1 MRYRLEVL
9 SPIHI
14 GNGLEIS
21 PMEYVVDD
29 SGFYRVDMD
38 SLFRDKDFNIDD
50 FIKNTELDSFYLGEF
65 YGGIAKRHKR
75 YVLEVSDSAK
85 NSMRVRKTE
94 VREFIKTGGGVY
106 IPGSSIKGAIRT
118 AFLWSLL
125 NDESD
130 IRYDAERYIRSIL
143 SRKIK
148 KPDRRFVDN
157 EIEKNVFGR
166 DPTHDFFKALKI
178 SDTNILPYNSLN
190 IDDVHILTT
199 RRYGYG
205 WKNFNIILETLD
217 VGRVFNI
224 DISMDRYFMKESFSN
239 SFVESL
245 EDLNVICN
253 EFSRDFID
261 YELEFFNE
269 YNIDKGL
276 DNIIKF
282 YEDLKKENGVL
293 LHISWG
299 SGWHGMTIGRL
310 FDEDIIWGLR
320 RLYNLGRRRNPPDFL
335 KPFPKTR
342 KLVFDNGKPI
352 YPLGWIKLE
361 EIE

>member
-38 SLFRDKDFNIDD
+38 SLFRDKDFSIDD

-85 NSMRVRKTE
+85 NSMRIKKNE

-125 NDESD
+125 KDD
-130 IRYDAERYIRSIL
+130 DGWL
-143 SRKIK
+143 SKVKYLEEIARGFKKVNKNKVDDKI
-148 KPDRRFVDN
+148 
-157 EIEKNVFGR
+157 EQEVFGK
-166 DPTHDFFKALKI
+166 DPKYDFFKLLRV
-178 SDTNILPYNSLN
+178 SDSNILPYSSLSVN
-190 IDDVHILTT
+190 KVRILTKKFDDI
-199 RRYGYG
+199 
-205 WKNFNIILETLD
+205 WKRFDILLETIN
-217 VGRVFNI
+217 VGTNFEL
-224 DISMDRYFMKESFSN
+224 DISIDRSLMDADIFSN
-239 SFVESL
+239 VPVRSL
-245 EDLNVICN
+245 DDLGVVCSQ
-253 EFSRDFID
+253 FSLDLID
-261 YELEFFNE
+261 YELDFFKSCNVGG
-269 YNIDKGL
+269 IL
-276 DNIIKF
+276 DNVNRF
-282 YEDLKKENGVL
+282 YRTLREIRGGIL
-293 LHISWG
+293 LRISWG
-299 SGWHGMTIGRL
+299 SGWHSMTIGRIL
-310 FDEDIIWGLR
+310 DGILIDMLR
-320 RLYNLGRRRNPPDFL
+320 RRYGLGRKGVPV
-335 KPFPKTR
+335 FPKTR
-342 KLVFDNGKPI
+342 KLIFGGDKPI